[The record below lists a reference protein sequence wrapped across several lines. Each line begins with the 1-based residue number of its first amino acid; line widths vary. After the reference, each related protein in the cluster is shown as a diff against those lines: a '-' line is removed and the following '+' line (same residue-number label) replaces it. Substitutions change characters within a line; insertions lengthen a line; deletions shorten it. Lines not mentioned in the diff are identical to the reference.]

1 MVFRIDKSC
10 SNSDELLWLA
20 LYLQNE
26 ISLQLTFR
34 VTRHQLCLR
43 PELQHI
49 RLCSQLHFHTD
60 PSQVKSEI
68 FSKFRTNL

>member
-1 MVFRIDKSC
+1 MVFGIDKSC
-10 SNSDELLWLA
+10 SNSDDLLL
-20 LYLQNE
+20 LTFYLQNE
-26 ISLQLTFR
+26 IYSQLTFR

-43 PELQHI
+43 PELQRI

-68 FSKFRTNL
+68 LSKFKTNL